1 MFSRRAGDRM
11 NCIKKI
17 PVIACIVFA
26 AMSFAGAQSYSS
38 NYYGMYDDDWAW
50 FDSMAKTLDAV
61 SAIENNYISG
71 NYEAIP
77 TDPDLLRAYKE
88 FDKQS
93 SKILEDSRKRTE
105 KIINNLNKILDD
117 ADKGKYSGSSYYST
131 PSYDIDKILDDAY
144 KGKYSGSSY
153 YSSPS
158 YSSVPSYGYG
168 TGSYSNSSSSS
179 GYQELW
185 MQKKRDAK
193 NDAAYWESQAEQ
205 AYASGNMDSYRWARQ
220 HKADAEKAANQ
231 YDNYLHS
238 R

>member
-1 MFSRRAGDRM
+1 MFSRRAGDCM
-11 NCIKKI
+11 NCIKKT

-77 TDPDLLRAYKE
+77 TDPDLLRTYKE

-117 ADKGKYSGSSYYST
+117 ADKGKYSGSSYYS
-131 PSYDIDKILDDAY
+131 
-144 KGKYSGSSY
+144 
-153 YSSPS
+153 SPS
-158 YSSVPSYGYG
+158 YSSVPSYDYG

-185 MQKKRDAK
+185 LQKKRDAK
-193 NDAAYWESQAEQ
+193 NEAAYWESQAEQ
-205 AYASGNMDSYRWARQ
+205 AYASGNMDRYRWARQ

>member
-1 MFSRRAGDRM
+1 M
-11 NCIKKI
+11 NCIKKP

-50 FDSMAKTLDAV
+50 FDSMAKALDEV
-61 SAIENNYISG
+61 SKIENNYING
-71 NYEAIP
+71 NYDAIP

-117 ADKGKYSGSSYYST
+117 ADKGKYSGSSYYS
-131 PSYDIDKILDDAY
+131 
-144 KGKYSGSSY
+144 
-153 YSSPS
+153 SPS
-158 YSSVPSYGYG
+158 YSSVPSYDYG
-168 TGSYSNSSSSS
+168 TGSYSNSSSSNS
-179 GYQELW
+179 YQELW
-185 MQKKRDAK
+185 LQKKRDAK
-193 NDAAYWESQAEQ
+193 NEAAYWESQAEQ
-205 AYASGNMDSYRWARQ
+205 AYASGNMDRYRWARQ
-220 HKADAEKAANQ
+220 HKADAEKEANL
-231 YDNYLHS
+231 YDKNLYS

>member
-1 MFSRRAGDRM
+1 MFSRRAGGRM

-26 AMSFAGAQSYSS
+26 AMSFAGAQSYGS
-38 NYYGMYDDDWAW
+38 NYYGMYDDDWVW
-50 FDSMAKTLDAV
+50 FDSMAKALDEV
-61 SAIENNYISG
+61 SKIENNYISG
-71 NYEAIP
+71 NYDAIP
-77 TDPDLLRAYKE
+77 TDPDLLRVYKE

-105 KIINNLNKILDD
+105 TIINDLNKILDD
-117 ADKGKYSGSSYYST
+117 AD
-131 PSYDIDKILDDAY
+131 

>member
-1 MFSRRAGDRM
+1 M

-26 AMSFAGAQSYSS
+26 AMSFAGAQSYGS
-38 NYYGMYDDDWAW
+38 NYYGMYDDDWVW
-50 FDSMAKTLDAV
+50 FDSMAKALDEV
-61 SAIENNYISG
+61 SKIENNYISG
-71 NYEAIP
+71 NYDAIP
-77 TDPDLLRAYKE
+77 TDPDLLRVYKE

-105 KIINNLNKILDD
+105 TIINDLNKILDD
-117 ADKGKYSGSSYYST
+117 AD
-131 PSYDIDKILDDAY
+131 

>member
-1 MFSRRAGDRM
+1 M
-11 NCIKKI
+11 NCIKKT

-77 TDPDLLRAYKE
+77 TDPDLLRTYKE

-117 ADKGKYSGSSYYST
+117 ADKGKYSGSSYYS
-131 PSYDIDKILDDAY
+131 
-144 KGKYSGSSY
+144 
-153 YSSPS
+153 SPS
-158 YSSVPSYGYG
+158 YSSVPSYDYG

-185 MQKKRDAK
+185 LQKKRDAK
-193 NDAAYWESQAEQ
+193 NEAAYWESQAEQ
-205 AYASGNMDSYRWARQ
+205 AYASGNMDRYRWARQ